1 MQGAEARPPAANTR
15 AALADEMCVAA
26 RALADMAAGERL
38 PDALQRHAPALP
50 AASRAPARDMAYQA
64 VRRFGRLQAL
74 AAQLNRQ
81 PPRPP
86 MQALQ
91 WVALAQLL
99 EPMRAEAIVVDQA
112 VLAAHRLAQS
122 PGRSSGPANFLNAT
136 LRRFLRERDALL
148 AATDADPQA
157 RFDHPDWWVQRLR
170 QDWPQHWGAI
180 IEQSNRQAP
189 LVLRVNRRRTDPL
202 AYAQRLTDAGMASR
216 RLGPHALA
224 LEQAVPVEQIPG
236 FAQGDVSVQ
245 DAGAQLAAEW
255 LDLADGQ
262 RVLDACAAPG
272 GKSCHILEC
281 ADVDLLALDVD
292 AARCARITANLERCQ
307 LPSPD
312 ARGSV
317 TVRTADASRP
327 DTWWD
332 GRAFDRILL
341 DAPCSASGIVRRHPD
356 ARWLRRR
363 GDLTTLAHQ
372 QSRMLAAL
380 WPLLTPGGKLL
391 FVTCSVFAQEG
402 EAVIAAFLR
411 QQADAIRQPLEW
423 VWQDGTRETIGQLLP
438 RSDPDRDHDGFF
450 FALLTRRP

>member
-1 MQGAEARPPAANTR
+1 MRPPAAAAR
-15 AALADEMCVAA
+15 AALADEMCAAA
-26 RALADMAAGERL
+26 RALADMAGGERL
-38 PDALQRHAPALP
+38 PDALQRHASTLP
-50 AASRAPARDMAYQA
+50 IASRAPARDMAYQT

-81 PPRPP
+81 PPRQPI
-86 MQALQ
+86 QALQ

-112 VLAAHRLAQS
+112 VLAAHRLATE

-136 LRRFLRERDALL
+136 LRRFLRERDALWRV
-148 AATDADPQA
+148 TDSDPQA
-157 RFDHPDWWVQRLR
+157 LFDHPDWWLQRLR
-170 QDWPQHWGAI
+170 QDWPQHWESI
-180 IEQSNRQAP
+180 VEVSNRQAP
-189 LVLRVNRRRTDPL
+189 LTLRVNRRRTDL
-202 AYAQRLTDAGMASR
+202 SDYARRLSEAGMPSR

-224 LEQAVPVEQIPG
+224 LEQALPVELIPG
-236 FAQGDVSVQ
+236 FAQGEVSVQ
-245 DAGAQLAAEW
+245 DAGAQLAAEL
-255 LDLADGQ
+255 LDLVDGQ

-272 GKSCHILEC
+272 GKSSHILEC
-281 ADVDLLALDVD
+281 ADVELLAVDVD
-292 AARCARITANLERCQ
+292 AARCTRITANLERCQ
-307 LPSPD
+307 LPQAHS
-312 ARGSV
+312 RGSA
-317 TVRTADASRP
+317 TVRVADAARP

-332 GRAFDRILL
+332 GRPFDRILL

-363 GDLTTLAHQ
+363 GDLTTLAQQ
-372 QSRMLAAL
+372 QSRILAAL

-411 QQADAIRQPLEW
+411 QQADAHRQSLPW
-423 VWQDGTRETIGQLLP
+423 VWPDGTRETIGQLLP

-450 FALLTRRP
+450 YALLTRRP